1 MISYVLFKNTIFG
14 VLTEKMSCFFL
25 MQRKGMVEIVQ
36 AILLFNNLGM
46 RKLSNGSPVV
56 LVII

>member
-1 MISYVLFKNTIFG
+1 
-14 VLTEKMSCFFL
+14 
-25 MQRKGMVEIVQ
+25 MVEIVQ